1 LTQAPSPKIVRLGW
15 LDFLFLMA
23 TLWAVAVKV
32 WMSCAAFDFTGP
44 YHAVFVNV
52 FPGTPSPS

>member
-1 LTQAPSPKIVRLGW
+1 

-44 YHAVFVNV
+44 
-52 FPGTPSPS
+52 

>member
-1 LTQAPSPKIVRLGW
+1 